1 MAGQT
6 DQQII
11 ITVSSAL
18 TTALALAQEEDG
30 WTVAKEEKEAVVKTK
45 KNKEGR
51 KVWLCEA
58 TVNVGPAVLWAALA
72 DTDNLTSWN
81 STLTTSR
88 VVRTLA
94 EDVKVTYQVTSEGGG
109 GLVSA
114 RDFVYGCQTKVVS
127 ANKKIIGGL
136 SLTLSDQPEVAGVV
150 RAVHGPGMQ
159 MVEDIGE
166 TDSCRFVWL
175 MDCDYR
181 GMIPTSIIEIA
192 MPNAQLQMIGC
203 INKLGSA

>member
-1 MAGQT
+1 M
-6 DQQII
+6 
-11 ITVSSAL
+11 
-18 TTALALAQEEDG
+18 
-30 WTVAKEEKEAVVKTK
+30 AKEEKEAVVKTK

-109 GLVSA
+109 GVVSA
-114 RDFVYGCQTKVVS
+114 RDFVYGCQTKLVS

-136 SLTLSDQPEVAGVV
+136 SLTLSDQPEVSGVV
-150 RAVHGPGMQ
+150 RALHGPGMQ

-166 TDSCRFVWL
+166 T
-175 MDCDYR
+175 
-181 GMIPTSIIEIA
+181 G
-192 MPNAQLQMIGC
+192 
-203 INKLGSA
+203 K

>member
-1 MAGQT
+1 MAQT

-11 ITVSSAL
+11 ESVSSAL
-18 TTALALAQEEDG
+18 QTAVALAEEEDG
-30 WTVAKEEKEAVVKTK
+30 WSVAKEEEGAVVKTK

-51 KVWLCEA
+51 KVWLCRA
-58 TVNVGPAVLWAALA
+58 KVNVDPAVLWAALT
-72 DTDNLTSWN
+72 DTDALTSWN
-81 STLTTSR
+81 TTLTTSK
-88 VVRTLA
+88 VLQTLA

-109 GLVSA
+109 GVVSA

-136 SLTLSDQPEVAGVV
+136 SLTLSDKPEVAGVV

-166 TDSCRFVWL
+166 TDRCRFVWL

-192 MPNAQLQMIGC
+192 MPSAQLQMIGC
-203 INKLGSA
+203 INKLGSS

>member
-1 MAGQT
+1 M
-6 DQQII
+6 
-11 ITVSSAL
+11 
-18 TTALALAQEEDG
+18 
-30 WTVAKEEKEAVVKTK
+30 AKEEKEAVVKTK

-109 GLVSA
+109 GLGLA
-114 RDFVYGCQTKVVS
+114 
-127 ANKKIIGGL
+127 AEEGGEEGEAG
-136 SLTLSDQPEVAGVV
+136 QREPGEGGGVV
-150 RAVHGPGMQ
+150 RGG
-159 MVEDIGE
+159 
-166 TDSCRFVWL
+166 
-175 MDCDYR
+175 R
-181 GMIPTSIIEIA
+181 GGQQRQ
-192 MPNAQLQMIGC
+192 QLV
-203 INKLGSA
+203 LR